1 VSVAEAVQATCK
13 ASSSSSP
20 GFVLQR
26 KCACGGSAGFTGDC
40 EECRR
45 TKLLGKALKRKL
57 AVNEPDDEHER
68 EADRVAERVMR
79 VTEPAT
85 SSSNATPAA
94 ASPVEGR
101 VGGAGHVA
109 AAPALVREAL
119 ASPGQP
125 PDASARAFLEPRLGR
140 SLDDVRLLSPVLHP
154 PSVRL
159 FEDHTTFAFA
169 NPAAVKGPGGVV
181 HGPRTTL
188 TVLPRVAAL
197 IGAEGAI
204 GGFTVLAEWRAEG
217 VAPPKD
223 RDFALG
229 LGPVVV
235 TPDTCSLPADGFDWA
250 AAVQLAALGTA
261 LFPGDILAGP
271 PVERVVGEFGDV
283 VEVEIDGLGA
293 LEQRLA

>member
-1 VSVAEAVQATCK
+1 MFHPVGHPLERGWVGRVEDDRVIHLAAQT
-13 ASSSSSP
+13 
-20 GFVLQR
+20 LQ
-26 KCACGGSAGFTGDC
+26 SFFTGGGTA
-40 EECRR
+40 R
-45 TKLLGKALKRKL
+45 
-57 AVNEPDDEHER
+57 EH
-68 EADRVAERVMR
+68 AEYR
-79 VTEPAT
+79 
-85 SSSNATPAA
+85 
-94 ASPVEGR
+94 
-101 VGGAGHVA
+101 
-109 AAPALVREAL
+109 
-119 ASPGQP
+119 
-125 PDASARAFLEPRLGR
+125 
-140 SLDDVRLLSPVLHP
+140 LDDVRLLSPVLHP

-181 HGPRTTL
+181 HGPRKTL
-188 TVLPRVAAL
+188 TVLPRVAAV

-250 AAVQLAALGTA
+250 AAVELAALGTA

>member
-1 VSVAEAVQATCK
+1 MFHPVGHPLERGWVGRVEDDRVIHLAAQT
-13 ASSSSSP
+13 
-20 GFVLQR
+20 LQ
-26 KCACGGSAGFTGDC
+26 SFFTGGGTA
-40 EECRR
+40 R
-45 TKLLGKALKRKL
+45 
-57 AVNEPDDEHER
+57 EH
-68 EADRVAERVMR
+68 AEY
-79 VTEPAT
+79 
-85 SSSNATPAA
+85 
-94 ASPVEGR
+94 
-101 VGGAGHVA
+101 
-109 AAPALVREAL
+109 
-119 ASPGQP
+119 
-125 PDASARAFLEPRLGR
+125 RLG
-140 SLDDVRLLSPVLHP
+140 DVRLLSPVLHP

-181 HGPRTTL
+181 HGPRKTL
-188 TVLPRVAAL
+188 TVLPRVAAV

-217 VAPPKD
+217 VAQPKD

>member
-1 VSVAEAVQATCK
+1 MFHPVGHPLERGWVGRVEDDRVVHLAAQT
-13 ASSSSSP
+13 
-20 GFVLQR
+20 LQ
-26 KCACGGSAGFTGDC
+26 SFFTGGGTA
-40 EECRR
+40 R
-45 TKLLGKALKRKL
+45 
-57 AVNEPDDEHER
+57 EH
-68 EADRVAERVMR
+68 AEY
-79 VTEPAT
+79 P
-85 SSSNATPAA
+85 
-94 ASPVEGR
+94 
-101 VGGAGHVA
+101 
-109 AAPALVREAL
+109 
-119 ASPGQP
+119 
-125 PDASARAFLEPRLGR
+125 
-140 SLDDVRLLSPVLHP
+140 LDDVRLLSPVLHP

-181 HGPRTTL
+181 HGPRQTL
-188 TVLPRVAAL
+188 TVLPRVAAV
-197 IGAEGAI
+197 IGAEGSI

-217 VAPPKD
+217 VAQPKD

-250 AAVQLAALGTA
+250 AAVELAALGTA

-271 PVERVVGEFGDV
+271 PAEGLVGELGDV

>member
-1 VSVAEAVQATCK
+1 MFHPVGHPLERGWVGRVEDDRVIHLAAQT
-13 ASSSSSP
+13 
-20 GFVLQR
+20 LQ
-26 KCACGGSAGFTGDC
+26 SFFTGGGTA
-40 EECRR
+40 R
-45 TKLLGKALKRKL
+45 
-57 AVNEPDDEHER
+57 EH
-68 EADRVAERVMR
+68 AEY
-79 VTEPAT
+79 P
-85 SSSNATPAA
+85 
-94 ASPVEGR
+94 
-101 VGGAGHVA
+101 
-109 AAPALVREAL
+109 
-119 ASPGQP
+119 
-125 PDASARAFLEPRLGR
+125 
-140 SLDDVRLLSPVLHP
+140 LDDVRLLSPVLHP

-181 HGPRTTL
+181 HGPRKTL
-188 TVLPRVAAL
+188 TVLPRVAAV
-197 IGAEGAI
+197 IGAEGSI